1 MTVEIDIVGGS
12 YGEECTFPRRRVW
25 RGSGGRAAALLSSL
39 GARTVL
45 HTVAPRDYLAHAQSL
60 AGKLGYQL
68 KPTESSQAVWFR
80 YRFPLGRPEIHPQS
94 IDPVEQSGVRT
105 KHTLVFGMM
114 EGRPL
119 VEAEKVVY
127 DPQDGAKSR
136 PFSANGSIARSL
148 AQVVSLSEGRAL
160 TQATEPDDIATALL
174 SHPGCE
180 VVVVK
185 CGPQGALVATPD
197 NRSWIHSFPTSNVYK
212 IGSGDVFSAVFAHAW
227 MCLGDDALSAAWIA
241 SRCVAHYVERATD
254 RFTPEE
260 YRRLREEALARRH
273 SGVDTT
279 PRIIPQ
285 DSIYLAAPFFNVG
298 QQWVV
303 DETREALQ
311 DIGFNVFSPIHD
323 VGAGLANDVAG
334 EDLEALERSGVV
346 LAILD
351 GWDPGTLFEVGYA
364 MALGIPVVA
373 VAENMP
379 QPTALTMFE
388 GTGCDIV
395 RDLTT
400 GIYRT
405 CWTLMGDV

>member
-1 MTVEIDIVGGS
+1 MTVDMDIVGGS
-12 YGEECTFPRRRVW
+12 YGEECAFPRRRVW

-39 GARTVL
+39 GVETVL
-45 HTVAPRDYLAHAQSL
+45 HTVVPHDHLTHARSL
-60 AGKLGYQL
+60 ATSLGYQL
-68 KPTESSQAVWFR
+68 RPTKSSHPIWFR
-80 YRFPLGRPEIHPQS
+80 YRFPLGRPEIRP
-94 IDPVEQSGVRT
+94 DPIEAVDQPGLEVERA
-105 KHTLVFGMM
+105 LVFGML
-114 EGRPL
+114 EGRPH

-148 AQVVSLSEGRAL
+148 AHVVSLSEGRAL
-160 TQATEPDDIATALL
+160 TRAVEPEDIASALL
-174 SHPGCE
+174 DQPGSE
-180 VVVVK
+180 AAVVK

-197 NRSWIHSFPTSNVYK
+197 KRSWIHSFPTSNVYK
-212 IGSGDVFSAVFAHAW
+212 IGSGDVFSTAFAHAW
-227 MCLGDDALSAAWIA
+227 MCLGDDALSAAWMA

-260 YRRLREEALARRH
+260 YQMLREEARARQL
-273 SGVDTT
+273 GDADTT
-279 PRIIPQ
+279 PRPVPQ

-303 DETREALQ
+303 DETREALK
-311 DIGFNVFSPIHD
+311 DMGFNVFSPIHD

-334 EDLEALERSGVV
+334 ADLEALGQSGVV

-351 GWDPGTLFEVGYA
+351 GLDPGTLFEVGHA
-364 MALGIPVVA
+364 VALGIPVVA
-373 VAENMP
+373 VAEDVP
-379 QPTALTMFE
+379 PTALTMFE
-388 GTGCDIV
+388 GSGCDIV
-395 RDLTT
+395 PDLTT